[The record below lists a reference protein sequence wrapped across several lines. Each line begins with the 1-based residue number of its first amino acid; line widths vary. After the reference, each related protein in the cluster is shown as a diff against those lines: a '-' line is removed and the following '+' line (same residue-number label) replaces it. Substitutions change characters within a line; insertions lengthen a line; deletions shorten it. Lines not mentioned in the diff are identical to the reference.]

1 MAFSKNLPHPG
12 ANQGNLREN
21 PLTTT
26 YPTTPLRNGE
36 KHGYTD

>member
-21 PLTTT
+21 PLTTISDN
-26 YPTTPLRNGE
+26 PFEERREAWL
-36 KHGYTD
+36 H